1 VYPKIEFR
9 AIPLAAAR
17 AFALESVDVSTRF
30 VAGSSGLRRVLL
42 MARSLIPVLGLLV
55 AGFCRVVQA
64 DEPAKPVDYATEI
77 KPILVQR
84 CFACH
89 GPETQKSGLRLDTA
103 ASLKQGGDTGEAVI
117 AGKPD
122 ESLLIQALTGAN
134 SVSRMPPKDPRLT
147 DAEVNLFKAWISQ
160 GAKAPADELPVA
172 PAVIKNRDHWSFQ
185 PVKRPTRPVVEKPG
199 WSQNEIDRFVLARLN
214 ADGMTPSAEADR
226 VTLIRRL
233 SLDLLGLLPSPA
245 DVDAFVADPSSDAY
259 ERLVDRILSSPHYGE
274 RMARQWLDLARYADS
289 NGFTRDQPRVIWKY
303 RDWVIQA
310 FNQNLP
316 FDQFAIEQIAGD
328 MLPDATLEQKIAT
341 GFHRNT
347 LFNEEG
353 GTDPEQFRVE
363 SVVDRVNTTGGVFL
377 GLTVGCAQCHDH
389 KYDPISQREYYQLF
403 AFLNNA
409 DEPKLEV
416 PTPEQVASGAI
427 AKRNELVKQI
437 KVLEAEFAKQ
447 KPEFEMELAAWEKTV
462 TEDQKK
468 KFPILVTNALNF
480 SQSMRTPENIK
491 PLVDYFKAHEIARKQ
506 FPALQ
511 QIADLRAQEPDFITT
526 LVMHERKKSRETH
539 IQIRGDFLR
548 LGVKV
553 TPAVPAVLPGLP
565 NEMQDPS
572 RLDLARWLVSP
583 TNPLTPRVTVNRLW
597 LKFFGRG
604 LVETENDFGL
614 QGTPPTHPELLDWLA
629 AEFVASG
636 WNLKAIQKTIVTSA
650 AYRQSSH
657 YRPELLEI
665 DPQNKLYA
673 RQSRLRLDAELI
685 RDVALSASGLLTPVV
700 GGPSVYP
707 PQPDGVFDFTQDK
720 KPWNA
725 AKGSDRYRRGM
736 YTYLW
741 RSSPYPAMTVFD
753 FPDANVACTRRS
765 RSNTPLQS
773 LTLANDQTFFE
784 FAQGLAKR
792 VLQEVAGDDVTRLKT
807 AFRWCVSRDPSESE
821 QLRLVKMLEEQRT
834 AFTTDTAQKVAP
846 GNLPPTVTPTEAAAW
861 TAVARVLL
869 NLDEFIT
876 RE

>member
-1 VYPKIEFR
+1 MV
-9 AIPLAAAR
+9 
-17 AFALESVDVSTRF
+17 
-30 VAGSSGLRRVLL
+30 
-42 MARSLIPVLGLLV
+42 RSLLTALGCMLFV
-55 AGFCRVVQA
+55 TSVYRTGQA
-64 DEPAKPVDYATEI
+64 DEPVKLVDYATEI
-77 KPILVQR
+77 KPLLSQR
-84 CFACH
+84 CWSCH

-103 ASLKQGGDTGEAVI
+103 ASLKQGGDTGEAIVT
-117 AGKPD
+117 GKPD
-122 ESLLIQALTGAN
+122 ESLLIQALLGAEG
-134 SVSRMPPKDPRLT
+134 VSRMPPKEPRLT
-147 DAEVNLFKAWISQ
+147 DAEVNLVKTWILQ
-160 GAKAPADELPVA
+160 GANAPTDEQPAA
-172 PAVIKNRDHWSFQ
+172 PTVLKNRDHWSFQ
-185 PVKRPTRPVVEKPG
+185 PVKRPALPPDQLAG
-199 WSQNEIDRFVLARLN
+199 WSQNEIDRFVLARLKSE
-214 ADGMTPSAEADR
+214 GLIPSPEAER

-233 SLDLLGLLPSPA
+233 SLDLLGLLPAPA
-245 DVDAFVADPSSDAY
+245 DIDAFVADTSSDAY
-259 ERLVDRILSSPHYGE
+259 DRLVDRILSSPHYGE

-310 FNQNLP
+310 FNANLP

-328 MLPDATLEQKIAT
+328 MLPNATIDQTIAT

-363 SVVDRVNTTGGVFL
+363 SVVDRVNTTGAVFL

-416 PTPEQVASGAI
+416 PSAAQIAAGAVT
-427 AKRNELVKQI
+427 KRDDLVRKI
-437 KVLEAEFAKQ
+437 KELEAEFAKQ

-462 TEDQKK
+462 TEEQKK
-468 KFPILVTNALNF
+468 QYPILVTNGLNLAL
-480 SQSMRTPENIK
+480 SMRTPENIK
-491 PLVDYFKAHEIARKQ
+491 PLVDFFKAHEIARKK
-506 FPALQ
+506 FPVLQ
-511 QIADLRAQEPDFITT
+511 QIADLRSQEPDFITT
-526 LVMHERKKSRETH
+526 LVMREREKPRETH
-539 IQIRGDFLR
+539 VQIRGDFLR

-553 TPAVPAVLPGLP
+553 NAAVPAVLPGLP
-565 NEMQDPS
+565 SELQNPN
-572 RLDLARWLVSP
+572 RLDLAKWLVSS

-614 QGTPPTHPELLDWLA
+614 QGTLPTHPELLDWLA
-629 AEFVASG
+629 AEFVESG
-636 WNLKAIQKTIVTSA
+636 WDLKAIQKKIVTSA
-650 AYRQSSH
+650 AYRQGSH
-657 YRPELLEI
+657 YRSELAEV

-707 PQPDGVFDFTQDK
+707 PQPEGVFDFTQDK

-725 AKGSDRYRRGM
+725 AKGADRFRRGM

-741 RSSPYPAMTVFD
+741 RSSPYPAMMVFD

-792 VLQEVAGDDVTRLKT
+792 VLQEVAADDSTRLKT
-807 AFRWCVSRDPSESE
+807 AFRWCLSRNPSESE
-821 QLRLVKMLEEQRT
+821 QMRLVQMLEEQRK
-834 AFTTDTAQKVAP
+834 AFTTDTAQKIAP
-846 GNLPPTVTPTEAAAW
+846 AGLPATITPTEAAAW

>member
-1 VYPKIEFR
+1 
-9 AIPLAAAR
+9 
-17 AFALESVDVSTRF
+17 VSA
-30 VAGSSGLRRVLL
+30 VCGIA
-42 MARSLIPVLGLLV
+42 
-55 AGFCRVVQA
+55 QA
-64 DEPAKPVDYATEI
+64 DEPMKVVDYTTEI
-77 KPILVQR
+77 KPILTQR
-84 CFACH
+84 CFVCH

-103 ASLKQGGDTGEAVI
+103 ASLKQGGDMGEAI
-117 AGKPD
+117 IPGKPD
-122 ESLLIQALTGAN
+122 ESLLIQALIGAN
-134 SVSRMPPKDPRLT
+134 GVSRMPPKDPRLT
-147 DAEVNLFKAWISQ
+147 EAEVNLIKAWILQ
-160 GAKAPADELPVA
+160 GAKAPADEQSA
-172 PAVIKNRDHWSFQ
+172 AASVIKNRDHWSFQ
-185 PVKRPTRPVVEKPG
+185 PIKRPDLPVNEQPG
-199 WSQNEIDRFVLARLN
+199 WSQNEIDRFVFARLKHE
-214 ADGMTPSAEADR
+214 GLSPSVEADR
-226 VTLIRRL
+226 VTLIRRV
-233 SLDLLGLLPSPA
+233 SLDLLGLLPSPT
-245 DVDAFVADPSSDAY
+245 DVDAFVSDTASDAY

-310 FNQNLP
+310 FNANLP

-328 MLPDATLEQKIAT
+328 MLPNATTEQKIAT

-416 PTPEQVASGAI
+416 PTAEQIAAGAI
-427 AKRNELVKQI
+427 AKRDELVRQI
-437 KVLEAEFAKQ
+437 KQLEAEFAKQ

-462 TEDQKK
+462 TEEQKK
-468 KFPILVTNALNF
+468 QFPILVTNALNF

-491 PLVDYFKAHEIARKQ
+491 PLIDYFKAHEIARKK
-506 FPALQ
+506 FPVLQ
-511 QIADLRAQEPDFITT
+511 QISDLRTQEPSFITT
-526 LVMHERKKSRETH
+526 LVMHERAKPRETH

-553 TPAVPAVLPGLP
+553 APGVPAVLPGLP
-565 NEMQDPS
+565 TGSSNPG

-629 AEFVASG
+629 SEFVASG
-636 WNLKAIQKTIVTSA
+636 WNLKAIQKKIVTSA
-650 AYRQSSH
+650 AYRQSSQ
-657 YRPELLEI
+657 YRPELSDV

-707 PQPDGVFDFTQDK
+707 PQPEGVFDFTQDK
-720 KPWNA
+720 KPWIA
-725 AKGSDRYRRGM
+725 AKGGDRYRRGM

-792 VLQEVAGDDVTRLKT
+792 VLLEAAGDDVTRLKT
-807 AFRWCVSRDPSESE
+807 AFRWCFSRYPSESE
-821 QLRLVKMLEEQRT
+821 QGRLVKMLEEQRA
-834 AFTTDTAQKVAP
+834 AFTTDTAKKIAP
-846 GNLPPTVTPTEAAAW
+846 ANLPPAVTPTEAAAW